1 VVAVLCAKTAF
12 YPSRPRQRAAVVI
25 VSDTMA
31 RRFWPDEDPIGR
43 RVKLGAFTS
52 AAPWLSVV
60 GVVPDIKRFWWDREP
75 TPTAYVPY
83 RQAPEHTMS
92 VVIRT
97 SSDPALLL
105 PSAQHE
111 VRSMD
116 PELPIYHVEMLEQSM
131 TESVMGVRLASGI
144 MTAFA
149 ALALLL
155 SAIGIYGLIS
165 HSVQRQT
172 RDIGIYMALGAD
184 ARSVLGMVMREGVR
198 LAAVAIAIGLVAS
211 FALSRMM
218 ASLLF
223 GVVAENPLLLLA
235 LPLPLAAAAL
245 VATYLPARRAAAIDP
260 IVALRHE

>member
-1 VVAVLCAKTAF
+1 
-12 YPSRPRQRAAVVI
+12 
-25 VSDTMA
+25 MA
-31 RRFWPDEDPIGR
+31 RRFWPDQDPIGR
-43 RVKLGAFTS
+43 RVRLDAFTS

-60 GVVPDIKRFWWDREP
+60 GIVPDIKRFWWDREP

-105 PSAQHE
+105 PSAQSE
-111 VRSMD
+111 VRFMD
-116 PELPIYHVEMLEQSM
+116 PELPIYHVETLEQSM

-155 SAIGIYGLIS
+155 SA
-165 HSVQRQT
+165 
-172 RDIGIYMALGAD
+172 MASTASSPTPCSGRR
-184 ARSVLGMVMREGVR
+184 ARSAFTWHLGRMLGTSMGMVMREGVR
-198 LAAVAIAIGLVAS
+198 LAAVAIAIGLAAS

-235 LPLPLAAAAL
+235 LPLPLVAAAL